1 MSHHPSTASWRARW
15 ARYAIAGLIV
25 GGLAILA
32 LWPASQRVDHAE
44 VVRGTVQESFEA
56 EGRTRIRDRY
66 VITAPVTATAE
77 RTPWEPGDTVTT
89 GQAVLTL
96 RPMTSPA
103 LDARTQA
110 QAQAQAEA
118 ARGQVDA
125 AHAEALA
132 AGQAAALA
140 AAEAERVDRLA
151 EQGMVSREAVERAA
165 TLRERS
171 ALEAQSARFRE
182 ATARHQWAA
191 AQAALRPDDPTNTR
205 SRPIVLRSPVDGV
218 VLKRHFQSERPVQ
231 AGEPLLEIGNPAA
244 LEVEVD
250 VLSSDAVRLRP
261 GMRVALLRWGGT
273 PALEGKVRRIEPL
286 AFTKVSA
293 LGVEEQ
299 RVWVIIDLLDPA
311 KEWAGLGEGYR
322 VHARFVLREA
332 VDTLHLPTGALFRAD
347 NASTEGGWA
356 VFRIEGGR
364 ARLRTVETGL
374 QGGGRVEIRSGLQ
387 AQDRVVLHPPRDLSD
402 GARVHHP

>member
-1 MSHHPSTASWRARW
+1 MPPPTSPSRNLARW
-15 ARYAIAGLIV
+15 VRYAIAGIV
-25 GGLAILA
+25 VMGLAVLA
-32 LWPASQRVDHAE
+32 LWPTSQRVDHAE

-66 VITAPVTATAE
+66 VITAPLTAMVE
-77 RTPWEPGDTVTT
+77 RTAWEPGDTVAA
-89 GQAVLTL
+89 GQPVLTL
-96 RPMTSPA
+96 QPLASPP
-103 LDARTQA
+103 LDARTRA

-118 ARGQVDA
+118 ARQLVEA
-125 AHAEALA
+125 ARSEA
-132 AGQAAALA
+132 QAAAQAATLA
-140 AAEAERVDRLA
+140 AAEAERMERLA
-151 EQGMVSREAVERAA
+151 AQGMVSREAWERAA

-191 AQAALRPDDPTNTR
+191 AQATLQPDDPAAPRN
-205 SRPIVLRSPVDGV
+205 RPIVLRSPVDGV

-231 AGEPLLEIGNPAA
+231 AGEPLLDIGNPTA

-250 VLSSDAVRLRP
+250 VLSADAVRLRP

-273 PALEGKVRRIEPL
+273 PALEGEVRRVEPL

-299 RVWVIIDLLDPA
+299 RVWVIIDLLQPA
-311 KEWAGLGEGYR
+311 QDRAGLGEGYR
-322 VHARFVLREA
+322 VHARFVLQEA
-332 VDTLHLPTGALFRAD
+332 TDTLNLPAGALFRTGNGGA
-347 NASTEGGWA
+347 EGGWA

-364 ARLRTVETGL
+364 ARLRPVETGL
-374 QGGGRVEIRSGLQ
+374 HGGGRVEIRSGLQ
-387 AQDRVVLHPPRDLSD
+387 AQDRVVLHPPRDLAD
-402 GARVHHP
+402 GTRVHHP